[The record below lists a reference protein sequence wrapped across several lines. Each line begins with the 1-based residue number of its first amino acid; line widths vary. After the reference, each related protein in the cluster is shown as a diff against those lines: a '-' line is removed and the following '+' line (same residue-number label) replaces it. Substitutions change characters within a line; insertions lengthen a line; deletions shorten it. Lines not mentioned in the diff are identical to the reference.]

1 MGSGVSKRPVEAP
14 TGGELWSIMEGE
26 AGWVSGMDSIPLN
39 CLGIYCSHIGDSAE
53 QVQMCDRLVCSDVLN
68 RAWETGCM

>member
-26 AGWVSGMDSIPLN
+26 AGWVSGMDSIPLSGN
-39 CLGIYCSHIGDSAE
+39 LLQSYRRFS
-53 QVQMCDRLVCSDVLN
+53 
-68 RAWETGCM
+68 